1 MQAGAY
7 IDFVPD
13 SDALPYDVFAK
24 MCPSRQVFE
33 HVTGKWGALVLG
45 RLGSGPQRF
54 GEIRSQVEGI
64 SDRMLTQTLRT
75 LCDDGLAIRAA
86 DSPAHPVY
94 RLTEAGENVAV
105 AVRTLITAVEDAMA
119 SGAGT

>member
-1 MQAGAY
+1 MS
-7 IDFVPD
+7 D
-13 SDALPYDVFAK
+13 SAALAYDVFAK
-24 MCPSRQVFE
+24 KCPSRQVFE

-45 RLGSGPQRF
+45 CLNSGPQRF
-54 GEIRSQVEGI
+54 GEIRSQIEGI

-75 LCDDGLAIRAA
+75 LCDDGLAVRTA

-94 RLTEAGENVAV
+94 RLTEAGGDVAA

-119 SGAGT
+119 NGAGA